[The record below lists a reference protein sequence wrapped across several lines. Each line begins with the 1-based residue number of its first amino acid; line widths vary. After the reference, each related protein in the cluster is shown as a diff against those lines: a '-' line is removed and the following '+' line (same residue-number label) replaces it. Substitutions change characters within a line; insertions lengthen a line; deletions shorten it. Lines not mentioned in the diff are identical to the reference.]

1 MSCTFDMQYKSKC
14 FHRFY
19 TVATATQIAAGI
31 TAEDIIYNVLPLY
44 HITGGAAA
52 IGQGYITGSTI
63 VLRRKF
69 SANQFWNDCI
79 RYNCT
84 VSLNTHLLCLVL
96 RVYARSL
103 HKQYF

>member
-1 MSCTFDMQYKSKC
+1 MSFTFNKRAYKSQF

-31 TAEDIIYNVLPLY
+31 TAKDIIYNVLPLY
-44 HITGGAAA
+44 HINGGTVA

-63 VLRRKF
+63 VLCRKF

-79 RYNCT
+79 RYN
-84 VSLNTHLLCLVL
+84 SKN
-96 RVYARSL
+96 A
-103 HKQYF
+103 